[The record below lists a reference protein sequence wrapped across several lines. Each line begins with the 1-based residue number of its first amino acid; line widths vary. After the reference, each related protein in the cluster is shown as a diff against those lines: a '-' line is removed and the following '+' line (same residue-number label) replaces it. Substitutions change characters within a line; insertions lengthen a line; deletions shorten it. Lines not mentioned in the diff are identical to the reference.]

1 MKALFFLIITANV
14 GLFMWE
20 YHQGAFE
27 PVIEAA
33 LVNKESMLLLSEVE
47 KNLPLSEDLAKKELL
62 GDANGI
68 VLDQDIPLEQAKLP
82 EPNTEQQVVLEQE
95 KQNPNEIKSSA
106 EVACYE
112 AGPLD
117 AKTYKTWRNLLN
129 DTTANIKIFD
139 RDVPVI
145 SSYMVYYP
153 AEKSLEQAEAVLK
166 MLKDHGIKDLL
177 LQRGGE
183 DQGEISLGVFS
194 SRERALVLK
203 DQLQIKGIFVEIK
216 PRYKPAARKYVNVIG
231 HATMLESLQKIQKID
246 PEFTIKPVESC
257 P

>member
-27 PVIEAA
+27 PVIEVA
-33 LVNKESMLLLSEVE
+33 LVNKEYMLLLSEVE
-47 KNLPLSEDLAKKELL
+47 KNLPLSEELAKKESLD
-62 GDANGI
+62 DANGI
-68 VLDQDIPLEQAKLP
+68 AHDLNIPLEQAKLP

-95 KQNPNEIKSSA
+95 KQNSIEIKPST
-106 EVACYE
+106 EVICYE
-112 AGPLD
+112 AGPFD
-117 AKTYKTWRNLLN
+117 AKAYKTWRSFLN
-129 DTTANIKIFD
+129 DTTANIKMFD

-177 LQRGGE
+177 LQRGGQ
-183 DQGEISLGVFS
+183 DQGEISLGIFS

-216 PRYKPAARKYVNVIG
+216 PRYKTAARKYINVIG
-231 HATMLESLQKIQKID
+231 HATMLERLQNIQKID
-246 PEFTIKPVESC
+246 PEFTIKPLESC

>member
-33 LVNKESMLLLSEVE
+33 LVNKEPILLLTEVE
-47 KNLPLSEDLAKKELL
+47 KNLPLSDDLTKKESL
-62 GDANGI
+62 DSANS
-68 VLDQDIPLEQAKLP
+68 VTLDQDIPLNQLKLP
-82 EPNTEQQVVLEQE
+82 EPNTEQQVVLIQE
-95 KQNPNEIKSSA
+95 KQNPKEIKSSA
-106 EVACYE
+106 EVTCYE
-112 AGPLD
+112 AGPFD

-129 DTTANIKIFD
+129 ETTENIKIFD
-139 RDVPVI
+139 REVPVI
-145 SSYMVYYP
+145 NSYMVYYP

-166 MLKDHGIKDLL
+166 MLKDRGIKDLL
-177 LQRGGE
+177 LQRGGQ

-216 PRYKPAARKYVNVIG
+216 PRYKSAARKYVSVIG
-231 HATMLESLQKIQKID
+231 HATMLESLQKIQKMD
-246 PEFTIKPVESC
+246 PEFSIKPVESC